1 MRVLIVNGPNL
12 NLLGTRKPEVY
23 GTTTLGELE
32 AQCRQW
38 GSTLGCEISVFQS
51 NHEGEIIDRLHQA
64 IGRCD
69 GVVINPGAF
78 AHYSFAIHDAIESTA
93 LPTVEVHI
101 SDITA
106 REPWR
111 AHSVVAPACLTTISG
126 RGIDGYRMALE
137 ALAVEI
143 RRVRP

>member
-1 MRVLIVNGPNL
+1 
-12 NLLGTRKPEVY
+12 
-23 GTTTLGELE
+23 
-32 AQCRQW
+32 
-38 GSTLGCEISVFQS
+38 
-51 NHEGEIIDRLHQA
+51 
-64 IGRCD
+64 
-69 GVVINPGAF
+69 
-78 AHYSFAIHDAIESTA
+78 